1 MRVIQDTILAIVHV
15 FLVKYLWGCEKMRFH
30 FSQPTFFLK
39 LKFTGL
45 KRVHFPFPQNEHRFC
60 YHAAF
65 WRRIC
70 LL

>member
-1 MRVIQDTILAIVHV
+1 MIETAEKRERFILVGV
-15 FLVKYLWGCEKMRFH
+15 STWGCEKMRFH